1 MNFVLFRGYKTI
13 LPRRGSKRRKKEKP
27 KNMLRVMS
35 CWLRAFVNFVLFCGC
50 KTILPQ
56 RDASKREKRM
66 LPNSFF
72 FQTQQSFSSINF
84 GTARSLHAAAL
95 ERIKNAFCYFF
106 RCGVFYHDFLIK
118 IGLLPLLSK

>member
-1 MNFVLFRGYKTI
+1 VAIKLFCREEAQKDA
-13 LPRRGSKRRKKEKP
+13 KKEKP
-27 KNMLRVMS
+27 KNMLRVMI
-35 CWLRAFVNFVLFCGC
+35 CWLRAFVNFVLFFGC